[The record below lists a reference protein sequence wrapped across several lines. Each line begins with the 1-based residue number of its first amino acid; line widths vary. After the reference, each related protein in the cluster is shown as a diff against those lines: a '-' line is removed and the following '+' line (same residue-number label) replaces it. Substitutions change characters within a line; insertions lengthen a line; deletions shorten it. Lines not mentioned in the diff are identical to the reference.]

1 MLLNWLNMK
10 STMPN
15 YELVQLLL
23 VSTHKRMRINNA
35 PIIST
40 ATSIGGKTDEMITT
54 VKVINRVNC
63 KKGSMWRGS
72 TVSTSS

>member
-1 MLLNWLNMK
+1 MSLNWLNMK
-10 STMPN
+10 STIPN
-15 YELVQLLL
+15 YELLL
-23 VSTHKRMRINNA
+23 VWTHKRMRINKA

-40 ATSIGGKTDEMITT
+40 ATSIGGKTDEMMTT